1 MILWRMGQSDSYLGV
16 SIISL
21 PRSPGQIS
29 WRRHMLSLA
38 WAHGQ
43 ASPHCPR
50 SRDHIRD
57 VADSWDW
64 EQD

>member
-21 PRSPGQIS
+21 AWSPGQIS
-29 WRRHMLSLA
+29 WRHMLSLA

-43 ASPHCPR
+43 ASPHCPG